1 MRAIHVAGL
10 LGVALAPAP
19 AWAGDT
25 PFTPDAAATWTART
39 IRMAKIT
46 DDAAAGNLTK
56 ASFATAC
63 DGLTGEQMRHEY
75 GKEPRWALAAQL
87 QICSAYDGWAGK
99 FGGSKG
105 PCTVM
110 KKGVAELAK
119 ATPDNSPAEVVAAA
133 VALRSTISTLLA
145 ATEGHKGAC
154 HL

>member
-1 MRAIHVAGL
+1 MRAIHIVGL
-10 LGVALAPAP
+10 LAVTLAPAA

-25 PFTPDAAATWTART
+25 PFTPDAAATWSART
-39 IRMAKIT
+39 LRMARIT

-87 QICSAYDGWAGK
+87 EICSAYDGWAGK
-99 FGGSKG
+99 FGGAKG
-105 PCTVM
+105 PCGVM
-110 KKGVAELAK
+110 KKGVADLDK
-119 ATPDNSPAEVVAAA
+119 ATPDNSPPEVVAAA
-133 VALRSTISTLLA
+133 VALRATISTLLA